1 MQWRQQSKE
10 LWLKHGDRNTKCF
23 HASATQ
29 WRQRNSTMQITD
41 KEGRLWE
48 REEDMGTTF
57 QIFFNRLFKSD
68 GVEQMKSALQGLE
81 GRISEEMNETLLQD
95 FSKKEVRAALFQMVP
110 LKAPGPNRF
119 SAVFFED
126 N

>member
-1 MQWRQQSKE
+1 
-10 LWLKHGDRNTKCF
+10 
-23 HASATQ
+23 
-29 WRQRNSTMQITD
+29 MQITD